1 MEDFIDVKV
10 GDRIE
15 EKNIT
20 LGSPEQNNQRVI
32 VTRSKVFFKV
42 GILWLCVFNICYFL
56 DKQLGCIKT
65 IALLFLWTKQCK
77 KKWKTKTQCSSCQK
91 AIPCW

>member
-42 GILWLCVFNICYFL
+42 GIL
-56 DKQLGCIKT
+56 
-65 IALLFLWTKQCK
+65 
-77 KKWKTKTQCSSCQK
+77 
-91 AIPCW
+91 